1 MQDDNS
7 LARYFGDL
15 PDPRGVG
22 RCEHKLLD
30 IIVIAICGV
39 LCGAEGWED
48 IEGLGRSQAAW
59 LRQFLELPCGIP
71 AHDTFRRVFSLLD
84 AQAFEARFGR
94 WVEGVFRVQRG
105 QVVAIDGK
113 TIRGSHDKRA
123 GQDAIHLISA
133 WASQSGL
140 LLGERKVD
148 DKSNEITAIPALL
161 KRLYVEGCIVSIDA
175 MGCQKEIA
183 ETILSQGA
191 EYGLALKGN
200 PGQLYQDVQE
210 WFAWAHESN
219 FKDMDY
225 SFWQTPNQGHGRVEV
240 RRCWALSD
248 PRAFEVIRHHDGWA
262 GLRSMVM
269 LERQR
274 LLPTGVQTETAYFIS
289 SLPADAKLIA
299 QAVRAHWSI
308 EKTVH

>member
-1 MQDDNS
+1 MAKQ
-7 LARYFGDL
+7 FG
-15 PDPRGVG
+15 
-22 RCEHKLLD
+22 
-30 IIVIAICGV
+30 
-39 LCGAEGWED
+39 
-48 IEGLGRSQAAW
+48 AA
-59 LRQFLELPCGIP
+59 
-71 AHDTFRRVFSLLD
+71 
-84 AQAFEARFGR
+84 
-94 WVEGVFRVQRG
+94 
-105 QVVAIDGK
+105 
-113 TIRGSHDKRA
+113 
-123 GQDAIHLISA
+123 LINA

-161 KRLYVEGCIVSIDA
+161 KSLYVAGCIVSIDA

-191 EYGLALKGN
+191 AYVLALKAN
-200 PGQLYQDVQE
+200 QGQLYQDVPE

-225 SFWQTPNQGHGRVEV
+225 SFWQTPNKGHGRVEV

-262 GLRSMVM
+262 GLRSIVM

-274 LLPTGVQTETAYFIS
+274 LLPTGLQTETASFIS

-308 EKTVH
+308 ENTVHWTLDVTFREDDARLRSGDSAENFQDFRLGGSGRVRALQKTVDGVVLSAW